1 MNRKIK
7 ILNLEDSFK
16 DSELIQSLIES
27 GEIEH
32 DYFVADNEIDYINIL
47 DTENI
52 DIILSDYSLPCYN
65 GNEALKIAKEK
76 YPNIP
81 FIFVSGAMG
90 EDRAID
96 SMLNGATDYVLKT
109 KLERLVPAIKRALNE
124 QKLTT
129 ERQQAGEALKITN
142 RELVFQI
149 EEREI
154 RQAELLVMNELLI
167 CQYKEKDK
175 LANEL
180 ISAKEKAE
188 ESDRLKSSFLANM
201 SHEIRTPLNGIL
213 GFTELLKE
221 PDLSYKQQ
229 DYYISII
236 EKSGA
241 RLLNI
246 INDIMCISKIDSGQM
261 GVSISE
267 ININEQMDDLLAFF
281 KPEAQQKGIQISC
294 KNSMRLNE
302 TFIKTDKDK
311 LVAILTNLIKN
322 ALKFTNDGS
331 IEFGFGWTGSTSGSV
346 SEPVE
351 LEFFVK
357 DTGIGIRPEQLGIVF
372 ERFRQASESVSRKYE
387 GAGLGLS
394 ISKAFVEMLGGTIRI
409 ESEIGKGSVI
419 YFTLPAIY
427 NQELNADNR
436 CILWTD
442 TKKREMNL

>member
-331 IEFGFGWTGSTSGSV
+331 IEFGFGWTDSTSGSV